1 MFTASCFIKK
11 NTPEL
16 RNKLEEL
23 GYKPFGSVKYEW
35 DTGWGLSTD
44 NRLGEFESF
53 DNNGLENII
62 KCESPD
68 YEDSID
74 CGTNENLFLAL
85 AALRNDS
92 DINQYFFLFNMA
104 LSGIVGGSGSSEFN
118 NALRY
123 KCDCFITG
131 EIHHHIGLEALEQG
145 ICMIEVNHAVEA
157 LFKET
162 LKKVLN
168 EKFPELEII
177 LAVEKDPFEIYTK

>member
-1 MFTASCFIKK
+1 MAFIQPCFIRK

-16 RNKLEEL
+16 RKKLEEL

-74 CGTNENLFLAL
+74 CGDNEELFIAL
-85 AALRNDS
+85 AALRDDS
-92 DINQYFFLFNMA
+92 DINQYFICDKVSFTLGKTYYPDDY
-104 LSGIVGGSGSSEFN
+104 LYYQYDEFFDKQN
-118 NALRY
+118 WHKATVEEL
-123 KCDCFITG
+123 
-131 EIHHHIGLEALEQG
+131 
-145 ICMIEVNHAVEA
+145 IEH
-157 LFKET
+157 FK
-162 LKKVLN
+162 
-168 EKFPELEII
+168 
-177 LAVEKDPFEIYTK
+177 KD

>member
-1 MFTASCFIKK
+1 MGFIQPCFIRK

-74 CGTNENLFLAL
+74 CGENEELFLTI
-85 AALRNDS
+85 AALRDDKPDYQWFLWEDND
-92 DINQYFFLFNMA
+92 
-104 LSGIVGGSGSSEFN
+104 GI
-118 NALRY
+118 Y
-123 KCDCFITG
+123 HT
-131 EIHHHIGLEALEQG
+131 
-145 ICMIEVNHAVEA
+145 
-157 LFKET
+157 
-162 LKKVLN
+162 
-168 EKFPELEII
+168 ELEDSWRKYIPDEYWEEWWWFEVRK
-177 LAVEKDPFEIYTK
+177 ATVEELIEHFKK

>member
-1 MFTASCFIKK
+1 MAFIQPCFIRK

-16 RNKLEEL
+16 RKKLEEL

-74 CGTNENLFLAL
+74 CGTNEELFLAL
-85 AALRNDS
+85 AALRDDTDFNQWFVMDVEIYI
-92 DINQYFFLFNMA
+92 DIHQGDWFIATNRAKGNH
-104 LSGIVGGSGSSEFN
+104 VGTQIDPMYCHK
-118 NALRY
+118 A
-123 KCDCFITG
+123 T
-131 EIHHHIGLEALEQG
+131 
-145 ICMIEVNHAVEA
+145 VE
-157 LFKET
+157 
-162 LKKVLN
+162 
-168 EKFPELEII
+168 EII
-177 LAVEKDPFEIYTK
+177 EHFKK